1 VTAEGD
7 GPGPRTGSS
16 LETIRY
22 MVVSGLGITVVPRTS
37 VENRGDGN
45 ALLVWRPLAAPAPTR
60 RLALVWRKTFPRR
73 EAIKLLREA
82 IFAAELKGVAYLPKE
97 KAQESED

>member
-1 VTAEGD
+1 
-7 GPGPRTGSS
+7 
-16 LETIRY
+16 

-37 VENRGDGN
+37 VENRGDDNG
-45 ALLVWRPLAAPAPTR
+45 LLAWRPFSAPAPTR

-82 IFAAELKGVAYLPKE
+82 ILATDLKGVTFLPNE
-97 KAQESED
+97 KAQESAD